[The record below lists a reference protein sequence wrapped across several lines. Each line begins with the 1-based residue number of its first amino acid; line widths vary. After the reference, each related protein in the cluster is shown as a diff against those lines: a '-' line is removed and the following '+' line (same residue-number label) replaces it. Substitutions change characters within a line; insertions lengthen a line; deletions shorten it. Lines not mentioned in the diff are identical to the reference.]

1 MEWTE
6 DVSVLKNVGTQRLS
20 QLHAMGIETVGD
32 LLEHFPREYEDRR
45 QKKTVDELVPGQS
58 NTFEATVLSAA
69 ENIRYQKKVQT
80 RLKVGNDDDSVTCIW
95 YGMPYLKNSFQV
107 GETYVFTGRYEIKYG
122 RRQVLSPDFE
132 SVEKE
137 VLENSGKII
146 PIYPTTKGMSQKIL
160 RKLMAQ
166 AVEGM
171 KDRLK
176 DGLPQWVRR
185 QYQLAE
191 RNFAIENIH
200 FPQDENSFFL
210 ARRRLVFEELY
221 LLQTALFR
229 LKEQVTEGKTGP
241 LLDAK
246 KGRAEIEAA
255 LPFSLT
261 DAQKTVLEEIE
272 ADFSSGRVMNRLV
285 QGDVGSGKTAVA
297 AVACF
302 ETIANGYQAA
312 LMAPTEVLAGQHFET
327 FSQLFTPL
335 GVRVGFL
342 RGAMKKKEKQALL
355 EDIASGRVQMVIGTH
370 AVIQEGVLFDR
381 LGFVVTDEQHRFG
394 VKQRVRLAQKGES
407 PHVLVMTA
415 TPIPRTLALILYGDL
430 DISIIDALPEGRQAI
445 DTLVVPP
452 SYHERVYGFIEKEL
466 KAGRQAY
473 LVCPSVEE
481 SEKRETEAV
490 LTYGEKIA
498 ERFSAY
504 QVGILHGKMKPE
516 EKQQMMASF
525 AKNEIQ
531 LLVATTV
538 IEVGINVPNA
548 TIMVVE
554 NAEYFG
560 LSQLHQLRGR
570 VGRGSEKS
578 YCILISEAKNAVTK
592 ERLKVMKRTTDGF
605 EIAETDLKLRGPGE
619 FFGTRQH
626 GLPVMKI
633 ANLYQDME
641 LLRLA
646 QQAAKE
652 SKNHRLPP
660 EEEAAF
666 LAQLRR
672 FFGGDEIGI

>member
-1 MEWTE
+1 M
-6 DVSVLKNVGTQRLS
+6 
-20 QLHAMGIETVGD
+20 
-32 LLEHFPREYEDRR
+32 
-45 QKKTVDELVPGQS
+45 
-58 NTFEATVLSAA
+58 
-69 ENIRYQKKVQT
+69 
-80 RLKVGNDDDSVTCIW
+80 
-95 YGMPYLKNSFQV
+95 
-107 GETYVFTGRYEIKYG
+107 
-122 RRQVLSPDFE
+122 
-132 SVEKE
+132 
-137 VLENSGKII
+137 
-146 PIYPTTKGMSQKIL
+146 
-160 RKLMAQ
+160 
-166 AVEGM
+166 
-171 KDRLK
+171 
-176 DGLPQWVRR
+176 
-185 QYQLAE
+185 
-191 RNFAIENIH
+191 
-200 FPQDENSFFL
+200 
-210 ARRRLVFEELY
+210 
-221 LLQTALFR
+221 QTALFR
-229 LKEQVTEGKTGP
+229 LKEQATEGKSGP

-272 ADFSSGRVMNRLV
+272 ADFGSGRVMNRLV

-297 AVACF
+297 AVACY

-312 LMAPTEVLAGQHFET
+312 LMAPTEVLAGQHYET

-355 EDIASGRVQMVIGTH
+355 DDIATGRVQMVIGTH
-370 AVIQEGVLFDR
+370 AVIQDGVLFDR

-430 DISIIDALPEGRQAI
+430 DISIIDALPAGRQAI

-473 LVCPSVEE
+473 LVCPAVEE

-490 LTYGEKIA
+490 LTYGEKMA
-498 ERFSAY
+498 QRFSAFR
-504 QVGILHGKMKPE
+504 VGILHGKMKAD
-516 EKQQMMASF
+516 EKQEMMAAF

-531 LLVATTV
+531 VLVATTV

-633 ANLYQDME
+633 ANLYQDMDV
-641 LLRLA
+641 LRLA

-652 SKNHRLPP
+652 SKNHPLPQ
-660 EEEAAF
+660 EEEEAF
-666 LAQLRR
+666 LAQLRH
-672 FFGGDEIGI
+672 FFGGNEIGI

>member
-1 MEWTE
+1 MELTE

-45 QKKTVDELVPGQS
+45 QMKTVDELVPGQS
-58 NTFEATVLSAA
+58 NTFRATVLAEA

-80 RLKVGNDDDSVTCIW
+80 RLKVGDADNSVTCIW
-95 YGMPYLKNSFQV
+95 FGMPYLKNTFQV
-107 GETYVFTGRYEIKYG
+107 GQTYVFTGRYEIKYG
-122 RRQVLSPDFE
+122 RRQVSSPEFE
-132 SVEKE
+132 SMEKE
-137 VLENSGKII
+137 TLESSGKII

-176 DGLPQWVRR
+176 DGLPQWVRK

-229 LKEQVTEGKTGP
+229 LKEQATEGKSGP

-272 ADFSSGRVMNRLV
+272 ADFGSGRVMNRLV

-297 AVACF
+297 AVACY

-312 LMAPTEVLAGQHFET
+312 LMAPTEVLAGQHYET

-355 EDIASGRVQMVIGTH
+355 DDIATGRVQMVIGTH
-370 AVIQEGVLFDR
+370 AVIQDGVLFDR

-430 DISIIDALPEGRQAI
+430 DISIIDALPAGRQAI

-473 LVCPSVEE
+473 LVCPAVEE

-490 LTYGEKIA
+490 LTYGEKMA
-498 ERFSAY
+498 QRFSAFR
-504 QVGILHGKMKPE
+504 VGILHGKMKAD
-516 EKQQMMASF
+516 EKQEMMAAF

-531 LLVATTV
+531 VLVATTV
-538 IEVGINVPNA
+538 IEVA
-548 TIMVVE
+548 SW
-554 NAEYFG
+554 A
-560 LSQLHQLRGR
+560 LSTQCWCCR
-570 VGRGSEKS
+570 
-578 YCILISEAKNAVTK
+578 
-592 ERLKVMKRTTDGF
+592 
-605 EIAETDLKLRGPGE
+605 
-619 FFGTRQH
+619 
-626 GLPVMKI
+626 
-633 ANLYQDME
+633 
-641 LLRLA
+641 
-646 QQAAKE
+646 
-652 SKNHRLPP
+652 
-660 EEEAAF
+660 
-666 LAQLRR
+666 
-672 FFGGDEIGI
+672 

>member
-1 MEWTE
+1 MELTE

-45 QKKTVDELVPGQS
+45 QMKTVDELVPGQS
-58 NTFEATVLSAA
+58 NTFRATVLAEA

-80 RLKVGNDDDSVTCIW
+80 RLKVGDADNSVTCIW
-95 YGMPYLKNSFQV
+95 FGMPYLKNTFQV
-107 GETYVFTGRYEIKYG
+107 GQTYVFTGRYEIKYG
-122 RRQVLSPDFE
+122 RRQVSSPEFE
-132 SVEKE
+132 SMEKE
-137 VLENSGKII
+137 TLESSGKII

-176 DGLPQWVRR
+176 DGLPQWVRK

-229 LKEQVTEGKTGP
+229 LKEQATEGKSGP

-272 ADFSSGRVMNRLV
+272 ADFGSGRVMNRLV

-297 AVACF
+297 AVACY

-312 LMAPTEVLAGQHFET
+312 LMAPTEVLAGQHYET

-355 EDIASGRVQMVIGTH
+355 DDIATGRVQMVIGTH
-370 AVIQEGVLFDR
+370 AVIQDGVLFDR

-430 DISIIDALPEGRQAI
+430 DISIIDALPAGRQAI

-473 LVCPSVEE
+473 LVCPAVEE

-490 LTYGEKIA
+490 LTYGEKMA
-498 ERFSAY
+498 QRFSAFR
-504 QVGILHGKMKPE
+504 VGILHGKMKAD
-516 EKQQMMASF
+516 EKQEMMAAF

-531 LLVATTV
+531 VLVATTV

-605 EIAETDLKLRGPGE
+605 EIAETDLKLRGPGD

-633 ANLYQDME
+633 ANLYQDMDV
-641 LLRLA
+641 LRLA

-652 SKNHRLPP
+652 SKNHPLPQ
-660 EEEAAF
+660 EEEEAF
-666 LAQLRR
+666 LAQLRH
-672 FFGGDEIGI
+672 FFGGNEIGI

>member
-1 MEWTE
+1 MELTE

-45 QKKTVDELVPGQS
+45 QMKTVDELVPGQS
-58 NTFEATVLSAA
+58 NTFRATVLAEA

-80 RLKVGNDDDSVTCIW
+80 RLKVGDADNSVTCIW
-95 YGMPYLKNSFQV
+95 FGMPYLKNTFQV
-107 GETYVFTGRYEIKYG
+107 GQTYVFTGRYEIKYG
-122 RRQVLSPDFE
+122 RRQVSSPEFE
-132 SVEKE
+132 SMEKE
-137 VLENSGKII
+137 TLESSGKII

-176 DGLPQWVRR
+176 DGLPQWVRK

-229 LKEQVTEGKTGP
+229 LKEQVTEGKSGP

-272 ADFSSGRVMNRLV
+272 ADFGSGRVMNRLV

-297 AVACF
+297 AVACY

-312 LMAPTEVLAGQHFET
+312 LMAPTEVLAGQHYET

-355 EDIASGRVQMVIGTH
+355 DDIATGRVQMVIGTH
-370 AVIQEGVLFDR
+370 AVIQDGVLFDR

-430 DISIIDALPEGRQAI
+430 DISIIDALPAGRQAI

-473 LVCPSVEE
+473 LVCPAVEE

-490 LTYGEKIA
+490 LTYGEKMA
-498 ERFSAY
+498 QRFSAFR
-504 QVGILHGKMKPE
+504 VGILHGKMKAD
-516 EKQQMMASF
+516 EKQEMMAAF

-531 LLVATTV
+531 VLVATTV

-633 ANLYQDME
+633 ANLYQDMDV
-641 LLRLA
+641 LRLA

-652 SKNHRLPP
+652 SKNHPLPQ
-660 EEEAAF
+660 EEEEAF
-666 LAQLRR
+666 LAQLRH
-672 FFGGDEIGI
+672 FFGGNEIGI